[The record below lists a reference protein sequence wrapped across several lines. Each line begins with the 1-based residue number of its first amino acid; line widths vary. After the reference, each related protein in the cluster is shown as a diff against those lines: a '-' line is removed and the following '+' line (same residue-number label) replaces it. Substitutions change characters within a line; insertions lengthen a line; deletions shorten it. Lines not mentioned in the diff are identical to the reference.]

1 MNITFAIIIG
11 MLILSIFAPFIALYA
26 VSLIKKK
33 EYIRHIKVQKTL
45 FWTCIIALII
55 LEVQIRISG
64 GSGSL
69 VANSE
74 YTGTTFFKYTLIA
87 HIIGA
92 VLTYFIW
99 GITVFVSNTKWKKRK
114 TLPGIFTTTHRKLGY
129 ITIIVL
135 FYTAITA
142 LMVCTMA
149 FFL

>member
-1 MNITFAIIIG
+1 MNITFAIILGI
-11 MLILSIFAPFIALYA
+11 LLLSIAAPFISLYA

-33 EYIRHIKVQKTL
+33 DYKTHIKFQKRL
-45 FWTCIIALII
+45 FWTCVIAVLI
-55 LEVQIRISG
+55 LEIQIRVAG

-74 YTGTTFFKYTLIA
+74 YTGTTFFKSVLIA

-92 VLTYFIW
+92 VLTYIVW
-99 GITVFVSNTKWKKRK
+99 GITVFTSHTKWKKRK
-114 TLPGIFTTTHRKLGY
+114 TLPGSFSITHKRLGL
-129 ITIIVL
+129 ITIAGL

-142 LMVCTMA
+142 LIVCTYA

>member
-26 VSLIKKK
+26 VKLIRKK
-33 EYIRHIKVQKTL
+33 EYKKHIKIQKTL
-45 FWTCIIALII
+45 FWTCVIALII

-74 YTGTTFFKYTLIA
+74 YTGTAFFKYTLVA

-92 VLTYFIW
+92 VLTYIIW
-99 GITVFVSNTKWKKRK
+99 GVTIFVSNTKWKKRK
-114 TLPGIFTTTHRKLGY
+114 TLPGKFTITHRKLGY
-129 ITIIVL
+129 ITITGL

-149 FFL
+149 FFI